1 MSYTEKLEKLKEK
14 YLYMAK
20 GEISL
25 IDVSKLFISSVSD
38 GQLGIRASAITLNI
52 FLAFFPLIIVLLTFT
67 PFVPIEHFQERLFGV
82 IMEIFSADIAEY
94 MQSTIDDIV
103 SIPHG
108 GLMSFGF
115 IGAIVFAS
123 NGINM
128 MYMAFSVSS
137 HISYKP
143 NWIRQRIIAF
153 GLLIVL
159 VTMLVLALAIFVG
172 GEHIINRMSSVGVVT
187 QANGLF
193 WMKVAKWFF
202 SVGTVLIAY
211 SILYYVAPHKG
222 KWAFFSQ
229 GSIFATIGSFILTG
243 LLKEYFVQF
252 NNYNLLYGSIGSLIL
267 MIMWIYFIS
276 YVILFGFEINMSIL
290 RAKREEAQK
299 KNNLIENI

>member
-115 IGAIVFAS
+115 VGAIVFAS
-123 NGINM
+123 NGISM
-128 MYMAFSVSS
+128 MYMAFSASS

-143 NWIRQRIIAF
+143 SWIRQRIIAF

-159 VTMLVLALAIFVG
+159 VTMLILALAIFVG

-187 QANGLF
+187 QDNGLF
-193 WMKVAKWFF
+193 WIKVAKWFF

-211 SILYYVAPHKG
+211 SILYYVAPHRG
-222 KWAFFSQ
+222 KWSFFSQ
-229 GSIFATIGSFILTG
+229 GSIFATCGSFILTW

-299 KNNLIENI
+299 KKNLI